1 MTVRRHRKEER
12 GSLTVMIAVV
22 SLFLFALAF
31 MVAEGSR
38 KLGNISRAQD
48 IASEAARAAAAT
60 LDVDSLADG
69 SPVIDEGNG
78 RARDQAEIVIDAAG
92 PGVELLEFTIIGGG
106 TAAFVR
112 VRVDSSSYFPG
123 FDVSGTGS
131 HRAQVIDPAEP

>member
-1 MTVRRHRKEER
+1 MRVGSRAER
-12 GSLTVMIAVV
+12 GSVTVMVAVL

-48 IASEAARAAAAT
+48 VASEAARAAAAT
-60 LDVDSLADG
+60 LDADSLADG
-69 SPVIDEGNG
+69 SPLIDEDDD
-78 RARDQAEIVIDAAG
+78 RARRQAEMIIDAAG
-92 PGVELLEFTIIGGG
+92 PQVELLEFDIVGGG

-131 HRAQVIDPAEP
+131 HRAQVIDPEDP